1 MEKKKAGFS
10 LRVNEEITTLFK
22 QYGKPKKFVKGDVV
36 VKQGDYSSHVY
47 IVLTGEAEVVRIDKF
62 GNENKLAV
70 LSSGSIVG
78 EMGAFLN
85 NQRSATVKAHS
96 DILFVLECPNQM
108 FIRGLFSTHELT
120 YRVLTNYAERINDLN
135 ITVSMHYQA
144 RVMLVVGHYII
155 SKFTGNDNIQ
165 EIKLILSEIDEM
177 SGLETYKI
185 IEALYNFKALRAV
198 EKLILPPETH
208 IIEVEVDNQNIG
220 DETDDDGGLVTVK
233 TDGTEP
239 GIVTAVVNK
248 ERFREQIRRLSY
260 V

>member
-1 MEKKKAGFS
+1 MEKKKAGFA

-22 QYGKPKKFVKGDVV
+22 QYGKPKKYVKGDIV
-36 VKQGDYSSHVY
+36 VKQDDYSSHVY

-85 NQRSATVKAHS
+85 NKRSATVKAHS
-96 DILFVLECPNQM
+96 DVLFVLECPNQM
-108 FIRGLFSTHELT
+108 FIRGLFNTHELT

-144 RVMLVVGHYII
+144 RVMLVIGHYIL

-165 EIKLILSEIDEM
+165 EIKLILSEINEL
-177 SGLETYKI
+177 SSLETFKV
-185 IEALYNFKALRAV
+185 IEALYNFKTLRAV
-198 EKLILPPETH
+198 EKLILPPETN
-208 IIEVEVDNQNIG
+208 IIEVVVDNQNLG
-220 DETDDDGGLVTVK
+220 DETEDNGGLVTLEI
-233 TDGTEP
+233 DGQET
-239 GIVTAVVNK
+239 GVITTVVNK
-248 ERFREQIRRLSY
+248 ERFREQMRRLSY